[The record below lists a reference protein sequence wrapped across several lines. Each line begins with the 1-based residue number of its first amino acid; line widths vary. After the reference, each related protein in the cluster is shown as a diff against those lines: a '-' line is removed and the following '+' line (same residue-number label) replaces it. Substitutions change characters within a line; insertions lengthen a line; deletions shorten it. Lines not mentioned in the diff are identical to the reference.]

1 MKTVLLFLWSFLCF
15 GLFGCASITGD
26 SAQQIR
32 IETVTPDGQAVT
44 GADCKL
50 ANDFSTT
57 SGKSGGS
64 VQVHRSSKDLDI
76 QCTTAGK
83 ADASA
88 RAISRANAGMA
99 GNIIFGGAVG
109 ALIDHNKG
117 TAYTY
122 PTWIRLVFGQMRVFD
137 RKDEKEGSVQIGK
150 LPGAPG
156 SQVVAAGVAK
166 SQPATSPPPAM
177 AARLATGYAPVD
189 DIDAVPYLSSRGR
202 EAYREWLTKKM
213 PRAFAVAVDGSFGR
227 GWGYSTIA
235 ERPELSADPTQRAMQ
250 VCEAKTR
257 SPCRLYAVNGAVVW
271 AKDAGLVPDSPDV
284 PTTMTVNPVAEKT
297 SLSPEALAPR

>member
-1 MKTVLLFLWSFLCF
+1 MKIVLLCLWSLSCF

-32 IETVTPDGQAVT
+32 IETVTLDGQAVT

-122 PTWIRLVFGQMRVFD
+122 PTWIRLVFGQVRVFD

-150 LPGAPG
+150 LPGATGAP
-156 SQVVAAGVAK
+156 VVAGVARP
-166 SQPATSPPPAM
+166 QPATSPPPAM
-177 AARLATGYAPVD
+177 AARLDTGYAPVD
-189 DIDAVPYLSSRGR
+189 DIDAVPYLSSQGR

-271 AKDAGLVPDSPDV
+271 AKGAALVADPSRL
-284 PTTMTVNPVAEKT
+284 PTSATANPVAEKT
-297 SLSPEALAPR
+297 SASSDGLARP

>member
-1 MKTVLLFLWSFLCF
+1 MKTVLACLWCILCF

-32 IETVTPDGQAVT
+32 IETVTPDGQPVT

-122 PTWIRLVFGQMRVFD
+122 PTWIRLVFGQMRIYD
-137 RKDEKEGSVQIGK
+137 RKDEKEGFVQIGK
-150 LPGAPG
+150 LPGAAG
-156 SQVVAAGVAK
+156 SPVVAGAARPQTAG
-166 SQPATSPPPAM
+166 SPPPAT
-177 AARLATGYAPVD
+177 AARPATGYARVD
-189 DIDAVPYLSSRGR
+189 DIDAVPYLASRGR

-213 PRAFAVAVDGSFGR
+213 PRAFAVAIDGSFGR

-235 ERPELSADPTQRAMQ
+235 DRPELSADPTQRAMQ

-271 AKDAGLVPDSPDV
+271 AKDAGLVSDA
-284 PTTMTVNPVAEKT
+284 PVVTPQTSVIPAAEKT
-297 SLSPEALAPR
+297 SVSSDVSALQ